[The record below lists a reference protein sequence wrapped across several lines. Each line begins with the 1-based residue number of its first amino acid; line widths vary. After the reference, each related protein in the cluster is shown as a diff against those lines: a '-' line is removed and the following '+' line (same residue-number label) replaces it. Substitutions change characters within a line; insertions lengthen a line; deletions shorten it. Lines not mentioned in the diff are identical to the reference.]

1 LQLSASADAHC
12 DQLIICLFIVSRKT
26 DARFK
31 SQVKLIEFVG
41 TIVTQKYRNIEM
53 VDITVRDLLFYLFSS
68 ALVTTNKRIINK
80 PESQP
85 QPIQNGPDSPFYTLL
100 KDPKNRR
107 DAKKLEEKISTINFK
122 DRWTFWTDSVKAQA
136 MSKEDFSKNI
146 HKSGHCSNLKEFCD
160 NWNGIAN
167 KLHFGMYSN
176 LRLFK
181 NDIPPLWEDAGN
193 RNGGKWILI
202 APFTTD
208 PQGDQVGNEALQ
220 VFLQISL
227 HMITGLFDY
236 LDNLCGITL
245 AIRPYGI
252 MISIWNNDAGDKV
265 QIISMKKK
273 LTKLEFHNIK
283 YQSHQISIKNN
294 LKKLSDSERTASDVE
309 RFGFTSESD
318 NERLM
323 SSDNERGLSESE
335 DESDLDDRMRA
346 KRLPITLTRATRKN
360 STDASQSSAQSRHRP
375 RTQSQD
381 QGTAHETHN
390 TSSSTDDNAA
400 PHLHLMTRGGL
411 ALVVI
416 ASAALA
422 AVWAMY
428 STVSQLNW
436 SQ

>member
-1 LQLSASADAHC
+1 MLDSIVNMRE
-12 DQLIICLFIVSRKT
+12 LISC
-26 DARFK
+26 
-31 SQVKLIEFVG
+31 
-41 TIVTQKYRNIEM
+41 
-53 VDITVRDLLFYLFSS
+53 
-68 ALVTTNKRIINK
+68 
-80 PESQP
+80 
-85 QPIQNGPDSPFYTLL
+85 
-100 KDPKNRR
+100 
-107 DAKKLEEKISTINFK
+107 
-122 DRWTFWTDSVKAQA
+122 
-136 MSKEDFSKNI
+136 
-146 HKSGHCSNLKEFCD
+146 
-160 NWNGIAN
+160 
-167 KLHFGMYSN
+167 
-176 LRLFK
+176 
-181 NDIPPLWEDAGN
+181 
-193 RNGGKWILI
+193 
-202 APFTTD
+202 
-208 PQGDQVGNEALQ
+208 
-220 VFLQISL
+220 
-227 HMITGLFDY
+227 
-236 LDNLCGITL
+236 
-245 AIRPYGI
+245 
-252 MISIWNNDAGDKV
+252 
-265 QIISMKKK
+265 
-273 LTKLEFHNIK
+273 
-283 YQSHQISIKNN
+283 HQ
-294 LKKLSDSERTASDVE
+294 KLSDSERTASDVE